1 MNLKLTE
8 PENSDVSISHNSDRS
23 EQTSDTNLGQIM
35 LLIDGK
41 KKRIEYNRNIF
52 STELAS
58 VQRKRQNIISI

>member
-52 STELAS
+52 SAELAS
-58 VQRKRQNIISI
+58 VPRKRPNIISI